1 MGLQL
6 LASQQQLQSPL
17 QHHVQVRFPAVGRCR
32 RGLRRKQR
40 GEHDQTTAEQFYA
53 TYGYYPSW
61 YSNMYT
67 ATPILRQAQVK
78 TIADAP
84 VFRTAGINTINT
96 LGYTGYPYTSWPY
109 TGYYNYPMT
118 YSYL

>member
-1 MGLQL
+1 MVVVSAQYAFLL
-6 LASQQQLQSPL
+6 LA
-17 QHHVQVRFPAVGRCR
+17 VAAVACAENNE
-32 RGLRRKQR
+32 

-61 YSNMYT
+61 YSNMYM

-118 YSYL
+118 YRYL